1 VTGRRV
7 DVSAGVADR
16 RSRGRWIALGLGV
29 LVLLSLGVAIGSRI
43 AARSS
48 PAPRPSAV
56 TVTVPTTGQTVTPRS
71 ANARYP
77 MTRHGAVA
85 AASAYVSALGGPA
98 LLSPTRVRSVVRA
111 IASPSVRDRLAAAY
125 VQAAVQA
132 REQLGVGTIPAPVVI
147 LRAAP
152 VGYRVES
159 FRARAATI
167 AIWRVGVVGSG
178 AGAEPEQSWR
188 TERVSL
194 VWEHGVWKVASL
206 ASEPGPTPP
215 LVAAAASTPAELFA
229 SIQRFEEF
237 SRVDP

>member
-1 VTGRRV
+1 M
-7 DVSAGVADR
+7 
-16 RSRGRWIALGLGV
+16 
-29 LVLLSLGVAIGSRI
+29 
-43 AARSS
+43 
-48 PAPRPSAV
+48 
-56 TVTVPTTGQTVTPRS
+56 TPRS
-71 ANARYP
+71 AHARYP
-77 MTRHGAVA
+77 MTRQGAVA
-85 AASAYVSALGGPA
+85 AASAYVSALGGAA

-111 IASPSVRDRLAAAY
+111 IASSSVRDRLAAAY
-125 VQAAVQA
+125 VQAAAQA

-188 TERVSL
+188 TDRVSL
-194 VWEHGVWKVASL
+194 LWEHGEWKVASL

-215 LVAAAASTPAELFA
+215 LAAAAESTPAELFA

-237 SRVDP
+237 SRVGP